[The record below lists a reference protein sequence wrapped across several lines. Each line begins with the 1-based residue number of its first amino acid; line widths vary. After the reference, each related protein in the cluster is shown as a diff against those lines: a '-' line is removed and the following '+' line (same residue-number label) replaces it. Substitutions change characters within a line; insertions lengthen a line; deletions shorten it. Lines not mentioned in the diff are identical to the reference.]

1 METHKNPGRP
11 RPDPLR
17 RLQPAVKNA
26 LTFRNSLRTPLH
38 AFGVDDAGSISLLF
52 FLKHH
57 SQGGSLLPSEG
68 GLLLHSAEASGCVF
82 ARIFDPGVRKKR
94 SPLANLCPPHRG
106 GRTSSV
112 SSKYEMRVITRALPP
127 HSKAQNLLVYKAV
140 GDPWRCPVPTGGSW
154 VALCPS
160 CISCNSR
167 QTFSR
172 TKSSTYD
179 EPGFVGVVS
188 VLCRYC

>member
-94 SPLANLCPPHRG
+94 SPLANLCPPRWG
-106 GRTSSV
+106 GRTSPV
-112 SSKYEMRVITRALPP
+112 SSKYEMRVI
-127 HSKAQNLLVYKAV
+127 
-140 GDPWRCPVPTGGSW
+140 
-154 VALCPS
+154 
-160 CISCNSR
+160 
-167 QTFSR
+167 SR
-172 TKSSTYD
+172 TCRRCGSHGCIFEGSD
-179 EPGFVGVVS
+179 GVRNTCCS
-188 VLCRYC
+188 LNAELQTSFRIQQFHRLKAEL